1 MNKIFAIVVCLN
13 LVSGAIKLSA
23 QDPSTPL
30 LLEAARL
37 ESIYKDVD
45 ALQKYLQV
53 LSIQPSHLIALCKT
67 SELYNLIGRRIKD
80 KEKQHTYYRASQAY
94 AEKALK
100 INPNNSEANFVMA
113 LSLGRIAQTGS
124 GQARVN
130 AVKLIRQHA
139 ERCIQL
145 DPGNFKGYHVL
156 GKWNLEVSN
165 LSSFEKWLVK
175 LAYGE
180 LPKASLENAIINY
193 EKSRQ
198 LNPAFQLN
206 YLELAKAYHK
216 IDQDTKSL
224 AMLKTVLAMPN
235 LSADDQRVHFE
246 ARELLGEIQ

>member
-1 MNKIFAIVVCLN
+1 MNKILAI
-13 LVSGAIKLSA
+13 AICFSLLTARGSASA
-23 QDPSTPL
+23 QDAATL
-30 LLEAARL
+30 IHEAGKLELA
-37 ESIYKDVD
+37 YKDVD

-53 LSIQPSHLIALCKT
+53 LNLQPSHIVALCKT
-67 SELYNLIGRRIKD
+67 SELYNLIGRRITD
-80 KEKQHTYYRASQAY
+80 KEKQRTYYHASHTY

-100 INPNNSEANFVMA
+100 VNPNNSEANFVMA

-124 GQARVN
+124 GQSRIN
-130 AVKLIRQHA
+130 AVKSIRQYA

-145 DPGNFKGYHVL
+145 DPNNFKGYHVL

-175 LAYGE
+175 MAYGA
-180 LPKASLENAIINY
+180 LPPATLDNAIINY

-206 YLELAKAYHK
+206 YLELARAYHK
-216 IDQDTKSL
+216 KEQDQKSL

-235 LSADDQRVHFE
+235 HSADDQRVHKE
-246 ARELLGEIQ
+246 AKELLEDIE